1 MSSCKKLKFDC
12 TLSEQLLQNKQTIDP
27 GTCGPKNILLVEASR
42 KDRDTTDTN
51 TALLERVWILSRPP
65 INLKD
70 PTPTVSARRL
80 QVARAILDGDFDGD
94 DKNRCPPAPP
104 CPGGDSE
111 SSARGSRSS
120 TRSLCA

>member
-12 TLSEQLLQNKQTIDP
+12 TLSEQIAQQKIVKEP
-27 GTCGPKNILLVEASR
+27 GSCGPKNILLVEASR
-42 KDRDTTDTN
+42 RDRDTTDTN

-80 QVARAILDGDFDGD
+80 QVARAILDGDFQKDEG
-94 DKNRCPPAPP
+94 NRCPPAPP
-104 CPGGDSE
+104 CPGGESE
-111 SSARGSRSS
+111 SSARGSTS